1 MNNIENIR
9 EDLESAKT
17 IRTELLAD
25 LGDSYNPDAMEQI
38 QLQQQRIAA
47 LTSELAE
54 AEAKAVAEAA
64 ASVSEDATGGGS
76 GMALVALLSGGKR
89 DKTLQ
94 VPAGA
99 RLGDVLAEIGWDSGN
114 YTFKRR
120 IGVGQSATLTDG
132 LNYILTEGTHEI
144 SMVPAVE
151 AG

>member
-1 MNNIENIR
+1 MNDIQNIR
-9 EDLESAKT
+9 EDLETAKT

-25 LGDSYNPDAMEQI
+25 LGDSYDANAMEQI
-38 QLQQQRIAA
+38 QLQQQRIGTLTEQLAA
-47 LTSELAE
+47 AE
-54 AEAKAVAEAA
+54 AAEAA
-64 ASVSEDATGGGS
+64 AEAAVTTPAGPTG
-76 GMALVALLSGGKR
+76 GMALVALLAGGKR

-94 VPAGA
+94 VPAGS
-99 RLGDVLAEIGWDSGN
+99 RLGDVLNEIGWDSGN

-144 SMVPAVE
+144 SLVPAVE